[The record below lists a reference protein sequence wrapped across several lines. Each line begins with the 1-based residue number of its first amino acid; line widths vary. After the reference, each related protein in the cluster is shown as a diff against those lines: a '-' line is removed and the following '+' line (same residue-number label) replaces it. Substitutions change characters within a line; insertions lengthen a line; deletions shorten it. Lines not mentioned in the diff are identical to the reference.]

1 VLSLACVVLCNSCT
15 CLKLE
20 NGMKDGLRGP
30 YSHLHIVLHN
40 EIRST
45 AFDVTLSKMTHFT
58 LVIQVTENQAL
69 VVLQSQ
75 KVMLPVS
82 NFEIDVNS

>member
-1 VLSLACVVLCNSCT
+1 MVNDVAKLNIT
-15 CLKLE
+15 YLKLCA
-20 NGMKDGLRGP
+20 NDGR
-30 YSHLHIVLHN
+30 YSFFFFFFLARNLCSH
-40 EIRST
+40 
-45 AFDVTLSKMTHFT
+45 VTLSKMTHFT

-82 NFEIDVNS
+82 NPVIDVNS

>member
-1 VLSLACVVLCNSCT
+1 MVSKWRGQILCNRTIDYCT
-15 CLKLE
+15 
-20 NGMKDGLRGP
+20 
-30 YSHLHIVLHN
+30 I
-40 EIRST
+40 ST
-45 AFDVTLSKMTHFT
+45 VGSRHVTLSKMTHFT

-69 VVLQSQ
+69 VMLQSQ

>member
-1 VLSLACVVLCNSCT
+1 M
-15 CLKLE
+15 KL
-20 NGMKDGLRGP
+20 
-30 YSHLHIVLHN
+30 
-40 EIRST
+40 
-45 AFDVTLSKMTHFT
+45 FT

>member
-1 VLSLACVVLCNSCT
+1 MIKPREPS
-15 CLKLE
+15 
-20 NGMKDGLRGP
+20 P
-30 YSHLHIVLHN
+30 
-40 EIRST
+40 
-45 AFDVTLSKMTHFT
+45 VTLSKMTHFT

-82 NFEIDVNS
+82 NPVIDVNS

>member
-1 VLSLACVVLCNSCT
+1 M
-15 CLKLE
+15 
-20 NGMKDGLRGP
+20 G
-30 YSHLHIVLHN
+30 
-40 EIRST
+40 
-45 AFDVTLSKMTHFT
+45 VTLSKMTHFT

-75 KVMLPVS
+75 KVMLPVN